1 MGGKSQH
8 DSRCGK
14 CMGTVTPDERNNMSK
29 GMKRGKNRCP
39 IVALLTNYVQ
49 QTQEAQTHNKYELV
63 SQSFTKISDRQSDH
77 RISYLND

>member
-1 MGGKSQH
+1 MRETIG
-8 DSRCGK
+8 CNLNE
-14 CMGTVTPDERNNMSK
+14 VI
-29 GMKRGKNRCP
+29 KRGSNRCP